1 MTVMDRYKLAKQIKI
16 YMIQKGI
23 TQRELAKK
31 MHITPQAVS
40 KFLTGQNSMRLST
53 LQKFVQALE
62 ADEQIFLEGQSD
74 ITRNPSTTKKTSEER
89 ISLLEKEILDIKADL
104 ITQKHQLHNLTLEM
118 EKRTKT
124 GKAGRL
130 TEK

>member
-1 MTVMDRYKLAKQIKI
+1 MDRYKLAKQIKI